1 MQSRYGGDSESSPT
15 PRSPVPDSGPDPG
28 SRIPDPELSI
38 IIGAVPSHA
47 KSLPVRHLVAPSAAI
62 PENGRLVVDVG
73 DATVGI
79 FRVGGRLFAYEN
91 SCPHMGGPV
100 CQGLV
105 IPAVREL
112 LDERQASRG
121 YAFDES
127 EMRIVCPWHGYEFA
141 IETGAHPAKPSIRL
155 TPVPVDEQDGQIYVE
170 V

>member
-1 MQSRYGGDSESSPT
+1 MAASISRSRHVAA
-15 PRSPVPDSGPDPG
+15 RSD
-28 SRIPDPELSI
+28 
-38 IIGAVPSHA
+38 
-47 KSLPVRHLVAPSAAI
+47 AI
-62 PENGRLVVDVG
+62 PANGRLVVDIG
-73 DATVGI
+73 ETTIGI
-79 FRVGGRLFAYEN
+79 FRVGGRLVAYEN

-112 LDERQASRG
+112 VDARQVSTG

-155 TPVPVDEQDGQIYVE
+155 TPVEVDESGGDVYVTL
-170 V
+170 